1 MEVATSWAGLRLMKP
16 FSTRWFS
23 AEYSG
28 VTLTFENGALGTI
41 ESSRKS
47 VYGYDQRVKVF
58 GSEWMIAIS
67 KLWD

>member
-23 AEYSG
+23 AGYSG

-41 ESSRKS
+41 DK
-47 VYGYDQRVKVF
+47 
-58 GSEWMIAIS
+58 
-67 KLWD
+67 

>member
-1 MEVATSWAGLRLMKP
+1 MKP

-41 ESSRKS
+41 ENSRKA
-47 VYGYDQRVKVF
+47 VYGYDQRV